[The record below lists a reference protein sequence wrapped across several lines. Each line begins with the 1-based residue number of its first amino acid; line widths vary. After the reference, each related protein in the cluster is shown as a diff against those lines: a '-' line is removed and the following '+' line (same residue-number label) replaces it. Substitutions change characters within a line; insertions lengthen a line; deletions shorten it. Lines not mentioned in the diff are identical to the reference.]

1 MDTSSTYIKRP
12 IDYAEGRRF
21 TGALPMMPV
30 GMLQPSPVVNRRLP
44 EDGYGAVQAFDPKTG
59 ERKWAFTMTDV
70 TDSGLLTTASDVLFS
85 GGREGYFFALDAR
98 SGALLWKT
106 SVGGQ
111 VSAGPMTYSVG
122 GKQYVAIAAG
132 NSLFAYALRP

>member
-1 MDTSSTYIKRP
+1 
-12 IDYAEGRRF
+12 
-21 TGALPMMPV
+21 
-30 GMLQPSPVVNRRLP
+30 
-44 EDGYGAVQAFDPKTG
+44 
-59 ERKWAFTMTDV
+59 MTDV

-132 NSLFAYALRP
+132 SALFAYALRQ